1 MRSNSAGYSSS
12 RGSRKVSPEGL
23 TEVFDMGGSQ
33 REKPRDEPCML
44 SKPDLPGARKPDGR
58 SLAASRESRTFYSR
72 TNVMPPEIGSS
83 APDFELRDS
92 TGVLRRLGQLVEGG
106 PRVLILYRGHW

>member
-1 MRSNSAGYSSS
+1 
-12 RGSRKVSPEGL
+12 
-23 TEVFDMGGSQ
+23 
-33 REKPRDEPCML
+33 
-44 SKPDLPGARKPDGR
+44 
-58 SLAASRESRTFYSR
+58 
-72 TNVMPPEIGSS
+72 MPPEIGSS